1 MKSKSRWINVSLL
14 IASVVCGLLIAEAVA
29 RVFIEPPRGHAL
41 SNVEQTE
48 AHSSLMKTISD
59 AKLLHRLAPN
69 SPGHDVR
76 GFRNAAIR
84 EAAADVVAI
93 GDSQTWGINVRQ
105 DETWPSVLGRVGKVS
120 VYSMSLGG
128 WGPIQ
133 YEVLA
138 ADALL
143 LKPRAVLVGI
153 YFGNDIFDSC
163 NHAYGTDAYPQY
175 RHVDAGHAAAL
186 SDLHARLK
194 VADDLTRVD
203 RALQQLTEMGGVAK
217 LWQRLARHSLIVQ
230 ILMTQGLLP
239 AIPSVDEL
247 YEMADTAWAREHPEV
262 ASVYS
267 WSNGSTVMTY
277 GYRGVAVDLANACIR
292 DGVRITREVLDAL
305 KRLGDRTTTQ
315 IGIVFIPTKESVYAM
330 ADRSLWAHMP
340 KGFEDL
346 VHNETAIKEELL
358 DHCMRTQ
365 MVCIDAAVWLVKAA
379 QKGMVLYKADSDGHP
394 IAEGY
399 RQIAYAGQQALEAM
413 RALSP
418 R

>member
-1 MKSKSRWINVSLL
+1 M
-14 IASVVCGLLIAEAVA
+14 A

-41 SNVEQTE
+41 YNKERTE
-48 AHSSLMKTISD
+48 AHSSLLKTSTD
-59 AKLLHRLAPN
+59 GKLLHRVAPH

-76 GFRNAAIR
+76 GFRNAANP
-84 EAAADVVAI
+84 EAADVVVI

-128 WGPIQ
+128 WGPLQ
-133 YEVLA
+133 YEILA
-138 ADALL
+138 EEALI

-163 NHAYGTDAYPQY
+163 SHAYGTDAYPQY
-175 RHVDAGHAAAL
+175 RRVEASVAAAL

-194 VADDLTRVD
+194 VADDQTRVD
-203 RALQQLTEMGGVAK
+203 RALQRLTEMDGMAR

-230 ILMTQGLLP
+230 ALMTQGLLP

-247 YEMADTAWAREHPEV
+247 YEMADTAWAQEHPEV

-292 DGVRITREVLDAL
+292 DGVRITRDVLDAL

-315 IGIVFIPTKESVYAM
+315 IGIVFIPTKETVYAM

-346 VHNETAIKEELL
+346 VHNETTIKEELL
-358 DHCMRTQ
+358 DHCMRTH
-365 MVCIDAAVWLVKAA
+365 MVCIDAAIRLVEAA
-379 QKGMVLYKADSDGHP
+379 HKGIALYKADSDGHP

-399 RQIAYAGQQALEAM
+399 RQIAYAGQDALEAM
-413 RALSP
+413 RVL
-418 R
+418 RIQ

>member
-1 MKSKSRWINVSLL
+1 MKPKNLWINATLLMVS
-14 IASVVCGLLIAEAVA
+14 VTCGFLIAEAVA
-29 RVFIEPPRGHAL
+29 RVFIEPPRGHAIA
-41 SNVEQTE
+41 NKEQTE
-48 AHSSLMKTISD
+48 AHSSLLKIISD
-59 AKLLHRLAPN
+59 PKLLHRVAPN

-76 GFRNAAIR
+76 GFRNAASP
-84 EAAADVVAI
+84 EAADVVAI

-105 DETWPSVLGRVGKVS
+105 EETWPSVLSRIGKVS

-128 WGPIQ
+128 WGPLQ
-133 YEVLA
+133 YEVIA

-175 RHVDAGHAAAL
+175 RHVEAGHAAAL
-186 SDLHARLK
+186 ADLHARLK
-194 VADDLTRVD
+194 VTVDQTSVD
-203 RALQQLTEMGGVAK
+203 RALQRLTEMGGMAR

-230 ILMTQGLLP
+230 VLMTHGLLP

-247 YEMADTAWAREHPEV
+247 YEMADTVWAGEHPTV
-262 ASVYS
+262 ASVHR

-277 GYRGVAVDLANACIR
+277 GYRGIAVDLANACIR

-305 KRLGDRTTTQ
+305 KRLDDRTTTQ
-315 IGIVFIPTKESVYAM
+315 IGIVFIPTKESVYAT
-330 ADRSLWAHMP
+330 ADRSLRAHMP
-340 KGFEDL
+340 KEFEDL
-346 VHNETAIKEELL
+346 VRNETTIKEELL
-358 DHCMRTQ
+358 DHCKRTH
-365 MVCIDAAVWLVKAA
+365 MVCIDAAVRLVEAA
-379 QKGMVLYKADSDGHP
+379 QKGMALYKADSDGHP

-399 RQIAYAGQQALEAM
+399 RQIAYAGQEALEAM
-413 RALSP
+413 RAFKT